1 MFRNWIP
8 FDKLDIYSIVLP
20 NKSPKV
26 WQALE
31 HEYNSRTRSKKR
43 HFCRDVLG
51 ALFQSIEAGRQI
63 NEPRNRINWRIMSSK
78 RNAIPLL
85 EQNIDK
91 VDWKVL
97 SGNPNAIS
105 ILEQNLDKVDW
116 EYLSGN
122 PNAISI
128 LEQNLDKVDWDVLC
142 ARKSHKI
149 MQLLEQNLDK
159 VNWSILSRNTNAMYL
174 LQKNLDKVDWESFSS
189 NSNIFEE
196 DDYDCK

>member
-1 MFRNWIP
+1 MECLEIGSHSINWT
-8 FDKLDIYSIVLP
+8 SIVYFYLIKVP
-20 NKSPKV
+20 FEV

-43 HFCRDVLG
+43 HFRRDVLG
-51 ALFQSIEAGRQI
+51 ALFQSIEAGHQI
-63 NEPRNRINWRIMSSK
+63 NEPRKRINWRMMSSK

-85 EQNIDK
+85 EQNLDK
-91 VDWKVL
+91 VDWKV
-97 SGNPNAIS
+97 
-105 ILEQNLDKVDW
+105 
-116 EYLSGN
+116 LSGN

-159 VNWSILSRNTNAMYL
+159 VNWSIFSRNTNAIYL
-174 LQKNLDKVDWESFSS
+174 LQKNLDKVNWKSFSS